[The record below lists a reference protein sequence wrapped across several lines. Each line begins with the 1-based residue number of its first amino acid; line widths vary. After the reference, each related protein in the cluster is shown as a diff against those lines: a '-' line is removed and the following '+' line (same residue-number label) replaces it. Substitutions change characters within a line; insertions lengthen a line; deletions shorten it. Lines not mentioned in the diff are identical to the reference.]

1 MSLTQIHSS
10 DRCGNMCPRSFCVVV
25 VFFYYHQLDSVFFRK
40 GIIRTDTKTKL
51 AAVGSIFLL
60 LSKSA
65 PSSGLGGRGK
75 GSDSRSLAV
84 PGDHQGLTRNPRG
97 WGSSIC
103 RVLQSWGPVLPGWQ
117 GSSPCSGAHWLCEVR
132 QFS

>member
-1 MSLTQIHSS
+1 
-10 DRCGNMCPRSFCVVV
+10 MCPRSFCVVV

-40 GIIRTDTKTKL
+40 GIIRTARKTKL

-60 LSKSA
+60 SKSA
-65 PSSGLGGRGK
+65 PSSGLGGGGK

-97 WGSSIC
+97 
-103 RVLQSWGPVLPGWQ
+103 
-117 GSSPCSGAHWLCEVR
+117 
-132 QFS
+132 